1 MKDKRDSN
9 EIETRDSNSPF
20 FLSLCFSTFLSHVCF
35 LFYSESNAFKLKF
48 KYVQLLE
55 HFSVAITFLESFPK
69 AIINASIYL
78 SSSLSFSLPSL
89 SLYKYFFLF
98 LFSSFVF
105 YVPFMKLDWICTLIF
120 AMIYYFNMFIIIAY
134 LKEYSLTP
142 K

>member
-9 EIETRDSNSPF
+9 EMETRDSNSPF

-35 LFYSESNAFKLKF
+35 LFYSESNVFKLKF

-55 HFSVAITFLESFPK
+55 HFSFTITFLESFPK

-78 SSSLSFSLPSL
+78 PSSLSFSLLSL

-134 LKEYSLTP
+134 LKECSLTP

>member
-20 FLSLCFSTFLSHVCF
+20 FLSFCFSTFLSHVCF

-69 AIINASIYL
+69 AIINAFIYL
-78 SSSLSFSLPSL
+78 PSFLSFSLPSL
-89 SLYKYFFLF
+89 SLSLYKYFFSFSFFFFCVLCILYETGLDLHTYIRNDILF
-98 LFSSFVF
+98 
-105 YVPFMKLDWICTLIF
+105 
-120 AMIYYFNMFIIIAY
+120 
-134 LKEYSLTP
+134 
-142 K
+142 